1 MTRTDGRKPTVLVVD
16 DAPEN
21 LHVLVEALKN
31 DYAIL
36 TARDGAKA
44 LQIVRGGKLP
54 DIILLDV
61 VMPGMDGYEVCR
73 ALKSDESTR
82 EIPVIFVTS
91 LAESQEEALGLA
103 LGAVDYITK
112 PFNPAILKARL
123 ANHLALRRAY
133 RDLQRSQAALAEEL
147 AQAAQYVASLL
158 PGELADRRVRATWRF
173 VPSSSLGGDAF
184 GYHFL
189 DDRHFAFYLLD
200 VCSHGVGP
208 ALLSVQV
215 LHVLHNQSLPGVD
228 FLDPGQVLAGLNDLF
243 QMDRHNA
250 LTFTMVY
257 GILDCDTRNLCL
269 ANAGHPP
276 PLCFA
281 PDGRLEALR
290 KPNLLIGAMPRV
302 TYKNLSLTVAPGTAL
317 YLFSDGVYEVRK
329 PGGGYG
335 TYEEFTAS
343 MHAAHELG
351 EDVLDA
357 VLDQARRL
365 GASELL
371 PDDFSI
377 LRLLFP

>member
-1 MTRTDGRKPTVLVVD
+1 MWNTGHKPTVLVVD

-21 LHVLVEALKN
+21 LHVIVEALKN

-44 LQIVRGGKLP
+44 LQLVRGGKLP

-73 ALKSDESTR
+73 ALKDDSTTR

-91 LAESQEEALGLA
+91 LAESQEEALGLTM
-103 LGAVDYITK
+103 GAVDYITK

-133 RDLQRSQAALAEEL
+133 RDLQRSQAVLAEEL

-158 PGELADRRVRATWRF
+158 PVELPDGPVRANWRF

-184 GYHFL
+184 GYHFP

-215 LHVLHNQSLPGVD
+215 LHVLHNQSIPSVD
-228 FLDPGQVLAGLNDLF
+228 FLDPAQVLAGLNDLF

-250 LTFTMVY
+250 LYFTMVY
-257 GILDCDTRNLCL
+257 GILDSKSRQLTL

-276 PLCFA
+276 PLCFG
-281 PDGRLEALR
+281 PDGKMLVLR
-290 KPNLLIGAMPRV
+290 KPNLLIGAMPGV
-302 TYKNLSLTVAPGTAL
+302 GYKNLNLTVEPGTSL
-317 YLFSDGVYEVRK
+317 YLFSDGVYEVQQED
-329 PGGGYG
+329 G
-335 TYEEFTAS
+335 TYCTYTEFATS
-343 MHAAHELG
+343 MSTIHCQG
-351 EDVLDA
+351 GDVLDA
-357 VLDQARRL
+357 VLAQARRL
-365 GASELL
+365 GGTAMLK
-371 PDDFSI
+371 DDFS
-377 LRLLFP
+377 LLKLQFP